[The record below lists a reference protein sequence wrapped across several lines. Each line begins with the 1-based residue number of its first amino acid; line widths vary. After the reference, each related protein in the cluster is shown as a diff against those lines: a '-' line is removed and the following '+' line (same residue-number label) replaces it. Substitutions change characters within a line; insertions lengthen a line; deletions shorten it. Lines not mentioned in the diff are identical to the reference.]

1 MTEHFTPAGSAGR
14 HWLADAVPKAA
25 PALATSTVLALAR
38 IWNAGGAEHSTGDA
52 WLMGTLATGTAVAG
66 GLLSTGQHGDS
77 TAAAIVYAGSGALAF
92 GGIAAYTDGLPL
104 PLLLWAIATV
114 LGYTLA
120 ARYWRTDRR
129 ETIAYQ
135 RRTEER
141 RETHRH
147 VETVEAIRARAQVDI
162 ARVQIDVANA
172 GVAQATALVEA
183 ITARNALPG
192 FNPAAL
198 IGNHLPE
205 LPATITTKEH

>member
-1 MTEHFTPAGSAGR
+1 
-14 HWLADAVPKAA
+14 
-25 PALATSTVLALAR
+25 
-38 IWNAGGAEHSTGDA
+38 
-52 WLMGTLATGTAVAG
+52 MGVLATGAAIAG
-66 GLLSTGQHGDS
+66 GLMSTGRHGDD
-77 TAAAIVYAGSGALAF
+77 TAAALAFTGSGALTF
-92 GGIAAYTDGLPL
+92 GGIAAYSDGLPL

-129 ETIAYQ
+129 ETIAYE
-135 RRTEER
+135 RASIER
-141 RETHRH
+141 RETQRH
-147 VETVEAIRARAQVDI
+147 VETVEVIRARAQIDV
-162 ARVQIDVANA
+162 ARVQIDVANV

-205 LPATITTKEH
+205 LPATITTTKEH